1 MARHVAHRLTR
12 LLAAAAGLAV
22 LAAAVGFLVHDVRRS
37 FDATGT
43 KISQNKGIPWHER
56 QVQAA
61 FGLQVSRDFLV
72 AAQAVVPRS
81 ARYRLVVGD
90 DLHGQAA
97 PVWSALPALVGYAL
111 EPRRTSAD
119 ARWLLCYGCGFERY
133 PGVVVWEDQG
143 LAILRLPR

>member
-1 MARHVAHRLTR
+1 VARDVAHRLTR
-12 LLAAAAGLAV
+12 LLALAIGLAV
-22 LAAAVGFLVHDVRRS
+22 LAAAVGFLVHNVRRS
-37 FDATGT
+37 FDATAV
-43 KISQNKGIPWHER
+43 KISQNKGIPWRQR

-61 FGLQVSRDFLV
+61 FGLQVSRGFLI
-72 AAQAVVPRS
+72 AAHAVVPLE

-90 DLHGQAA
+90 DLHGQAP

-111 EPRRTSAD
+111 QPRRTSAD

>member
-1 MARHVAHRLTR
+1 VAHRLTR

-61 FGLQVSRDFLV
+61 FGLQVSRGFLI
-72 AAQAVVPRS
+72 AARAVMPPG
-81 ARYRLVVGD
+81 ATYRLVTGH
-90 DLHGQAA
+90 DLHGQAP
-97 PVWSALPALVGYAL
+97 PVWSALPALVAYAL
-111 EPRRTSAD
+111 LPRRTAQD

-133 PGVVVWEDQG
+133 PGVVVWEDMG
-143 LAILRLPR
+143 VAILRLPR